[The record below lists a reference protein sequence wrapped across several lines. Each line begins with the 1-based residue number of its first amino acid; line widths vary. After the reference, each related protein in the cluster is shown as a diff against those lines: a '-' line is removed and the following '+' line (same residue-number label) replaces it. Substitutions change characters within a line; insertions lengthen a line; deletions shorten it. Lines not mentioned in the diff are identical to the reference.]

1 MKQIYFYKE
10 NNMKRLCCLIFGVVL
25 LVPTAAFAESDA
37 DGCKDHP
44 LFTRMKNYYIVQCEK
59 KYDQANIMID
69 EDPDSPKNLKPE
81 GDKTFIKY
89 QYEDS
94 AGTAPSYLQIRR
106 NYQNAA
112 KTLKAKILVDRQR
125 YTGMQIDKDSGR
137 IYIGL
142 ELFND
147 GRTIDITILQQKA
160 MEQEIT
166 ANDMWQALQKDGF
179 MALYI
184 NFDTNKSTIKQESTG
199 IIDQIVE
206 LMKSQPGLALSIEGH
221 TDSQG
226 TPKRNKTLSLDR
238 AKAVIKAV
246 AKGGISESRMSPI
259 GWGQEKPVADNK
271 TEEGRAKNRRV
282 EIVKK

>member
-1 MKQIYFYKE
+1 
-10 NNMKRLCCLIFGVVL
+10 MKRLSLLFIGIVL
-25 LVPTAAFAESDA
+25 LIPAAAFAEPDA

-59 KYDQANIMID
+59 KYDQALIMID
-69 EDPDSPKNLKPE
+69 EDPDSSKNLKPE

-89 QYEDS
+89 QYEES
-94 AGTAPSYLQIRR
+94 AGKAPSYLQIRR

-112 KTLKAKILVDRQR
+112 KALKAKILVDRER
-125 YTGMQIDKDSGR
+125 YTGMQIDKSGGR
-137 IYIGL
+137 IYISL

-147 GRTIDITILQQKA
+147 GRTVNLTIVEQKA

-179 MALYI
+179 MSLYI
-184 NFDTNKSTIKQESTG
+184 NFDTNKATIKPESAG
-199 IIDQIVE
+199 IIDQIVA
-206 LMKSQPGLALSIEGH
+206 LMKSQPNLKLSIEGH

-226 TPKRNKTLSLDR
+226 TPESNKTLSLNR

-246 AKGGISESRMSPI
+246 FEGGISASRMSAV
-259 GWGQEKPVADNK
+259 GWGQEKPVADNR

-282 EIVKK
+282 EIIKK

>member
-1 MKQIYFYKE
+1 
-10 NNMKRLCCLIFGVVL
+10 MKRLSFLIFGVVL
-25 LVPTAAFAESDA
+25 LAPMAAFAEPDA

-59 KYDQANIMID
+59 KYDQALIMID
-69 EDPDSPKNLKPE
+69 EDPDSSKNLKPE

-89 QYEDS
+89 QYEES
-94 AGTAPSYLQIRR
+94 AGKAPSYLQIRR

-112 KTLKAKILVDRQR
+112 KALKAKILVDRER
-125 YTGMQIDKDSGR
+125 YTSMQIDKSGGR
-137 IYIGL
+137 IYISL

-147 GRTIDITILQQKA
+147 GRSINLTIVEQKA

-179 MALYI
+179 MSLHI
-184 NFDTNKSTIKQESTG
+184 NFDTNKATIKPESAG

-206 LMKSQPGLALSIEGH
+206 LMKSQPSLKLSIEGH

-226 TPKRNKTLSLDR
+226 TPESNKTLSLNR
-238 AKAVIKAV
+238 SKAVIKAV
-246 AKGGISESRMSPI
+246 SEGGISASRMSAV
-259 GWGQEKPVADNK
+259 GWGQEKPVADNR

>member
-1 MKQIYFYKE
+1 
-10 NNMKRLCCLIFGVVL
+10 MKRLCCLIFAVVL
-25 LVPTAAFAESDA
+25 LVPMAAFAEPDA

-44 LFTRMKNYYIVQCEK
+44 LFTRMKSYYIVQCEK

-94 AGTAPSYLQIRR
+94 AGKAPSYLQIRR

-112 KTLKAKILVDRQR
+112 KALKAKILVDRLR
-125 YTGMQIDKDSGR
+125 YTAMQIDKDSSR

-147 GRTIDITILQQKA
+147 GRTIDITILEQKA
-160 MEQEIT
+160 MVQEIT

-184 NFDTNKSTIKQESTG
+184 NFDTNKSTVKQESTG

-206 LMKSQPGLALSIEGH
+206 LMKSQPNLELSIEGH

-226 TPKRNKTLSLDR
+226 TAKRNKTLSLDR

-246 AKGGISESRMSPI
+246 ARGGISESRMSPI

>member
-1 MKQIYFYKE
+1 
-10 NNMKRLCCLIFGVVL
+10 MKRLCCLIFVVAW
-25 LVPTAAFAESDA
+25 LVPITAFAEPDA
-37 DGCKDHP
+37 EGCKDHG
-44 LFTRMKNYYIVQCEK
+44 LFTRMKNYYILECEK
-59 KYDQANIMID
+59 KFDQALIMID
-69 EDPDSPKNLKPE
+69 EDPDSAKNLKPE
-81 GDKTFIKY
+81 GDRTLIKY
-89 QYEDS
+89 MYQES
-94 AGTAPSYLQIRR
+94 AGTAPSYVQIRR

-112 KTLKAKILVDRQR
+112 KSLKAKILVDRLR
-125 YTGMQIDKDSGR
+125 YTAMQIDKAGAR
-137 IYIGL
+137 IYVGI

-147 GRTIDITILQQKA
+147 GRNISLTILEQKA

-184 NFDTNKSTIKQESTG
+184 NFDTNKATIKPDSLG

-206 LMKSQPGLALSIEGH
+206 LMKSQPDLNISIEGH
-221 TDSQG
+221 TDSKG
-226 TPKRNKTLSLDR
+226 SPGANKTLSLNR

-246 AKGGISESRMSPI
+246 SAGGINPSRMSAI
-259 GWGQEKPVADNK
+259 GWGQEKPVADNR

>member
-1 MKQIYFYKE
+1 M
-10 NNMKRLCCLIFGVVL
+10 RRLIFLFFGLVL
-25 LVPTAAFAESDA
+25 IAPVAAFAEPDA

-59 KYDQANIMID
+59 KYDQPIIMID

-81 GDKTFIKY
+81 GDKAFIKY

-112 KTLKAKILVDRQR
+112 KALKATILVDRER
-125 YTGMQIDKDSGR
+125 YTGMQIDKSGGR
-137 IYIGL
+137 IFIGL

-147 GRTIDITILQQKA
+147 GRTINLTILEQKA

-179 MALYI
+179 MSLYI
-184 NFDTNKSTIKQESTG
+184 NFDTNKATIKPESAG
-199 IIDQIVE
+199 IIDQIIE
-206 LMKSQPGLALSIEGH
+206 LMKNRPDLKLSIEGH

-226 TPKRNKTLSLDR
+226 SPESNKTLSLNR
-238 AKAVIKAV
+238 SKAVIKAV
-246 AKGGISESRMSPI
+246 SEGGIDASRMSAV
-259 GWGQEKPVADNK
+259 GWGQEKPVADNR

>member
-1 MKQIYFYKE
+1 MKKLSFVSI
-10 NNMKRLCCLIFGVVL
+10 GAVL
-25 LVPTAAFAESDA
+25 FISSAVFAQSDA
-37 DGCKDHP
+37 EGCKDHP
-44 LFTRMKNYYIVQCEK
+44 LFTRMKNYYIEQCEK
-59 KYDQANIMID
+59 KFDQALIMID

-81 GDKTFIKY
+81 GDRTIVKY
-89 QYEDS
+89 QYQES

-112 KTLKAKILVDRQR
+112 KPLNAKILVDRER
-125 YTGMQIDKDSGR
+125 YTALQIEKNGAR

-147 GRTIDITILQQKA
+147 GRTINLTIVEQKA

-179 MALYI
+179 MSLYI
-184 NFDTNKSTIKQESTG
+184 NFDTNKDIIKSESAG
-199 IIDQIVE
+199 IIAQIVE
-206 LMKSQPGLALSIEGH
+206 LMKSQPGLKLSIEGH

-226 TPKRNKTLSLDR
+226 SPASNKTLSLNR
-238 AKAVIKAV
+238 SKAVIKAV
-246 AKGGISESRMSPI
+246 SGGGINASRMSAV
-259 GWGQEKPVADNK
+259 GWGQEKPVADNR

>member
-1 MKQIYFYKE
+1 M
-10 NNMKRLCCLIFGVVL
+10 LCPGL
-25 LVPTAAFAESDA
+25 AFAEPDA

-44 LFTRMKNYYIVQCEK
+44 LFTRMKNYYISMCET
-59 KYDQANIMID
+59 KYDQALIMI
-69 EDPDSPKNLKPE
+69 EEEPDSPKNLKPE
-81 GDKTFIKY
+81 GDKTYLSY
-89 QYEDS
+89 QYDET

-112 KTLKAKILVDRQR
+112 KVLKAKTLVDRDR
-125 YTGMQIDKDSGR
+125 YTAMQIDNKGSR
-137 IYIGL
+137 IYVGL

-147 GRTIDITILQQKA
+147 GRTFSLTILEQKA

-166 ANDMWQALQKDGF
+166 ANDMLQALEKDGF

-184 NFDTNKSTIKQESTG
+184 NFDTNEAIIKPESQS

-206 LMKSQPGLALSIEGH
+206 LMKSQPDLKLSIEGH

-226 TPKRNKTLSLDR
+226 SPVNNKTLSLNR

-246 AKGGISESRMSPI
+246 SEGGINASSMSSE
-259 GWGQEKPVADNK
+259 GWGQERPVADNR